1 MTTGTA
7 KSSTRVVTTITKP
20 ASSPLIV
27 PEWPAPAGV
36 RAVSTT
42 RTGGVSLPP
51 YDSLNLGTHVNDA
64 PAAVTENR
72 RRLGRLAGL
81 PAEPVWLAQVHG
93 IAVVDAAI
101 SPIGT
106 TADACFSTTPGVVCV
121 IQTAD
126 CLPVLFCDTRGRV
139 VAAAHAGWRG
149 LAAGV
154 LEQTVAVMER
164 QGASA
169 DTILAWLGPAIG
181 PNAFEVGDE
190 VRTTFVDH
198 DPAADAAFVAHGND
212 KWLAD
217 IFLLARQR
225 LIACGVSRIYG
236 GGVCTVSDPARFF
249 SHRRD
254 RISGRQASL
263 IWLNSSSRA

>member
-1 MTTGTA
+1 
-7 KSSTRVVTTITKP
+7 VVKTITEL
-20 ASSPLIV
+20 SPGSLIV
-27 PEWPAPAGV
+27 PDWPAPRGV
-36 RAVSTT
+36 LAVSTT

-51 YDSLNLGTHVNDA
+51 YDLLNLGSHVNDE
-64 PAAVTENR
+64 PAAVAENR
-72 RRLGRLAGL
+72 RRLRQLAEL
-81 PAEPVWLAQVHG
+81 PAEPLWLSQVHG
-93 IAVVDAAI
+93 TDVVDAAI
-101 SPIGT
+101 APPGT
-106 TADACFSTTPGVVCV
+106 TADACFSATPGLVCA

-154 LEQTVAVMER
+154 LEQTVAAMGR
-164 QGASA
+164 QGASP

-181 PNAFEVGDE
+181 PQAFEVGDE
-190 VRTTFVDH
+190 VRATFVEY
-198 DPAADAAFVAHGND
+198 DPAAALAFVARGND

-217 IFLLARQR
+217 IFRLARQR
-225 LIACGVSRIYG
+225 LLACGVERIYG
-236 GGVCTVSDPARFF
+236 GGICTVSDPARFF

-263 IWLNSSSRA
+263 IWLSSTSRA